1 MPSLGS
7 VIARARQ
14 IGRCER
20 HRAKQQTD
28 AVADAGDAT
37 NAVSG
42 SNNLCQQLSLGPR
55 GCDLEACMASL
66 GPLWDAVG
74 LAPGAADI
82 LVGTN
87 AILEATCLLLAAL
100 IQFVVIV

>member
-1 MPSLGS
+1 M
-7 VIARARQ
+7 
-14 IGRCER
+14 
-20 HRAKQQTD
+20 
-28 AVADAGDAT
+28 ADAGDAT

-55 GCDLEACMASL
+55 GCDLEASMTPL
-66 GPLWDAVG
+66 GTLWDAIG

-82 LVGTN
+82 LVGAN
-87 AILEATCLLLAAL
+87 AILEVTRLLFAAL